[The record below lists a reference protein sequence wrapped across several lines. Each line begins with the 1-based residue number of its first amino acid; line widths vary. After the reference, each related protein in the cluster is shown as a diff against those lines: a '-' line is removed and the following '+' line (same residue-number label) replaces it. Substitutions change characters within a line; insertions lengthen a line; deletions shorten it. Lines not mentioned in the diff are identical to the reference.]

1 MEVRMSLIE
10 LVKKTI
16 FFESEKAGL
25 NQSEI
30 ARKYGLTPQAVNLL
44 LAGKRDFAKIELATF
59 VRMFPNAQIV
69 LNRDVCGN
77 PGDTVY
83 MLGDKETA
91 NASGSDALAQ
101 TSERSLFDRAM
112 LEEWDK
118 LDQQDKCRVMGFIA
132 QLETEKKSDGA
143 ASA

>member
-1 MEVRMSLIE
+1 MEVRMGLIE

-16 FFESEKAGL
+16 FFESENAGL

-69 LNRDVCGN
+69 LNKEVCGN
-77 PGDTVY
+77 SGDTVY
-83 MLGDKETA
+83 ALVDNATA
-91 NASGSDALAQ
+91 SSAGVAALEQ

-118 LDQQDKCRVMGFIA
+118 LDQQDKCRVMSFMA
-132 QLETEKKSDGA
+132 QLEAEKKSDTA
-143 ASA
+143 ATA

>member
-1 MEVRMSLIE
+1 MEVRMSLID

-16 FFESEKAGL
+16 IWESETAGL

-69 LNRDVCGN
+69 LNKEVCGN
-77 PGDTVY
+77 SADTVY
-83 MLGDKETA
+83 
-91 NASGSDALAQ
+91 ALADSGTASAVGVAALEQ
-101 TSERSLFDRAM
+101 TSDRSLFDRAM

-132 QLETEKKSDGA
+132 QLDAEKKSDTA
-143 ASA
+143 VTA

>member
-1 MEVRMSLIE
+1 MEVRMSLID

-16 FFESEKAGL
+16 FFESENVGL

-30 ARKYGLTPQAVNLL
+30 ARKYCLTPQAVNLL
-44 LAGKRDFAKIELATF
+44 LTGKRDFAKIELATF

-69 LNRDVCGN
+69 LNKEVCGN
-77 PGDTVY
+77 SADTVY
-83 MLGDKETA
+83 
-91 NASGSDALAQ
+91 ALADSGTASAAGVSALEQ
-101 TSERSLFDRAM
+101 TSDRSLFDRAM

-132 QLETEKKSDGA
+132 QLDAEKKSDTA
-143 ASA
+143 VTA

>member
-1 MEVRMSLIE
+1 MGLIE

-16 FFESEKAGL
+16 LFESNNAGL

-69 LNRDVCGN
+69 LNKAVCGN
-77 PGDTVY
+77 SADTVY
-83 MLGDKETA
+83 
-91 NASGSDALAQ
+91 ALADRSTASSTGVAALEQ
-101 TSERSLFDRAM
+101 TSDRSLFDRAM

-132 QLETEKKSDGA
+132 QLDAEKKSDSA
-143 ASA
+143 ATA

>member
-1 MEVRMSLIE
+1 MEVRMGLVE

-16 FFESEKAGL
+16 FFESENAGL

-69 LNRDVCGN
+69 FNKEVCGN
-77 PGDTVY
+77 SADTVY
-83 MLGDKETA
+83 
-91 NASGSDALAQ
+91 ALADRATASSAGVAALEQ

-132 QLETEKKSDGA
+132 QLEAEKKSNDA
-143 ASA
+143 ITA

>member
-1 MEVRMSLIE
+1 MGLIE

-16 FFESEKAGL
+16 FFESNNAGL

-69 LNRDVCGN
+69 LNKEVCGN
-77 PGDTVY
+77 SADTVY
-83 MLGDKETA
+83 
-91 NASGSDALAQ
+91 ALADSTTASAVGAIALEQ
-101 TSERSLFDRAM
+101 TSDRSLFDRAM

-132 QLETEKKSDGA
+132 QLEAEKKSDTA
-143 ASA
+143 ATA

>member
-1 MEVRMSLIE
+1 MEVRMGLIE

-16 FFESEKAGL
+16 FFESENVGL

-30 ARKYGLTPQAVNLL
+30 VRKYCLTPQAVNLL
-44 LAGKRDFAKIELATF
+44 LTGKRDFAKIELATF

-69 LNRDVCGN
+69 LNKEVCGN
-77 PGDTVY
+77 SADTVY
-83 MLGDKETA
+83 VFGENA
-91 NASGSDALAQ
+91 PSNASGSAALAQ
-101 TSERSLFDRAM
+101 TSDRSLFDRAM

-132 QLETEKKSDGA
+132 QLEAEKKSNDA
-143 ASA
+143 ITA